1 LTFSVKPTLA
11 LVYFSQE
18 HHLFLGVIMKI
29 LNVLLLPLVL
39 VCGGLWAQPAPDAN
53 RNYVLGPDDGI
64 TVNVVDLAE
73 LDAKALGVIRIDHQG
88 NIRLPLAGRIEA
100 AGLTVEGLETEIV
113 HRLSGIMHQPEVSVT
128 VAEYRSHPVS
138 VLGAVRTPGVY
149 QVTGTKTLFEVL
161 SLAGGLNVDAS
172 NRIKIMRANSVGPL
186 PLANAAPDKSGE
198 FTTAEVNVK
207 SVMEAKN
214 PQDNINVLSNDVITV
229 PKADMV
235 YVVGAVHKS
244 GGFLLSEKEQIS
256 VLQAVSLAEGLDKIA
271 RARGAR
277 ILRQAGP
284 GMERTEVSVNVEKIL
299 DGRAQ
304 DVSLQAND
312 ILFIPNSL
320 AKSTAARILD
330 AALQAG
336 TGMAIYGR

>member
-1 LTFSVKPTLA
+1 
-11 LVYFSQE
+11 
-18 HHLFLGVIMKI
+18 MKI

-39 VCGGLWAQPAPDAN
+39 VCSGLWAQQAPDAN
-53 RNYVLGPDDGI
+53 RSYVLGPDDGL

-73 LDAKALGVIRIDHQG
+73 LDAKTLGVIRIDHQG

-100 AGLTVEGLETEIV
+100 SGLTVEGLETEIV
-113 HRLSGIMHQPEVSVT
+113 NRLSGIMHKPEVSVA

-138 VLGAVRTPGVY
+138 ILGAVRTPGVY

-161 SLAGGLNVDAS
+161 SLAGGLNPDAS
-172 NRIKIMRANSVGPL
+172 NRIKIMRAASVGPL
-186 PLANAAPDKSGE
+186 PLANATPNKSGE
-198 FTTAEVNVK
+198 FFTAELNVK

-214 PQDNINVLSNDVITV
+214 PQENINVLSNDVITV

-256 VLQAVSLAEGLDKIA
+256 VLQAVSLAEGLDNKIA
-271 RARGAR
+271 RAKGAR

-284 GMERTEVSVNVEKIL
+284 GMERTEVNVNVEKIL
-299 DGRAQ
+299 DGKAQ

-320 AKSTAARILD
+320 AKSTTARILD